1 MDYLNLKK
9 KGKGYQVYEYD
20 IETGK
25 ESEKDVVKKI
35 EVKEQNSKRNNILEI
50 KGNVN
55 GCRRVLDTYQF
66 LN

>member
-35 EVKEQNSKRNNILEI
+35 EVKE
-50 KGNVN
+50 
-55 GCRRVLDTYQF
+55 
-66 LN
+66 